1 MRDTLNVI
9 KTVVGIKN
17 FELYSIFIN
26 KAFLQGDSLERNV
39 FMKPSK
45 EFAVPGMLWKLKK
58 SFYGMAEAAR
68 IGNPN
73 QQDYGGTGYPKD

>member
-1 MRDTLNVI
+1 
-9 KTVVGIKN
+9 
-17 FELYSIFIN
+17 
-26 KAFLQGDSLERNV
+26 
-39 FMKPSK
+39 MKPPK

-73 QQDYGGTGYPKD
+73 QQDYGWTGYPKD